1 MLLHLANTTNCHYYF
16 KLKRSVLTDKISVKI
31 SGDGAKF
38 SKSSQFVLLSFSL
51 PFLSSSSLSGYG
63 KLSIIAVYR
72 ISLTILQVTT
82 PSLL

>member
-1 MLLHLANTTNCHYYF
+1 MLLHLANTTNYHYYF

-38 SKSSQFVLLSFSL
+38 SKSSQFVLSFSL